1 MAATQVTAN
10 VIQARIHDPDG
21 AVTAGY
27 LDEVVEGD
35 QLMETALAR
44 ATALAE
50 ISGEAY
56 ATVKQRLR
64 GETAKIMADS
74 LA

>member
-1 MAATQVTAN
+1 
-10 VIQARIHDPDG
+10 
-21 AVTAGY
+21 VTAGF

-50 ISGEAY
+50 INGEAY
-56 ATVKQRLR
+56 GTVKRRLR
-64 GETAKIMADS
+64 GAAAKIIADR